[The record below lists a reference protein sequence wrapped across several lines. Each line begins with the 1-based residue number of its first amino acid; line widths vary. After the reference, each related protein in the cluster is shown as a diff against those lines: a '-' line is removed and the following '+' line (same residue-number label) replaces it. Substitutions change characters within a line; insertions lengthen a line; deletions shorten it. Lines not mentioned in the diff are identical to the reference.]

1 MSDDAK
7 IFVSIPCGQIHHELC
22 MQCFIHLEKQEC
34 PMCRFTFT
42 HLIPDI
48 KNDTKLNLIQLLT
61 QNIPISSLPRMMPQM
76 SGEYTLVLQTNR
88 ENDLSEGEVVQ
99 NRENDLSEG
108 EVVQNQENEFSEGEV
123 ESENNT

>member
-1 MSDDAK
+1 
-7 IFVSIPCGQIHHELC
+7 
-22 MQCFIHLEKQEC
+22 
-34 PMCRFTFT
+34 
-42 HLIPDI
+42 
-48 KNDTKLNLIQLLT
+48 
-61 QNIPISSLPRMMPQM
+61 MMPQM